1 VIESIHLT
9 IISSLEKRNCFLT
22 IMVQRS
28 EVALIAK
35 PNQNLNK
42 LTSQNGGGDGY
53 EVALTFITNSQFQQ
67 VLKTIEEQLHSVSR
81 LMLSL

>member
-1 VIESIHLT
+1 
-9 IISSLEKRNCFLT
+9 
-22 IMVQRS
+22 MVQRS
-28 EVALIAK
+28 EVAIIAK